1 MDKEYKYN
9 EIIQEARQL
18 FQRYGIKSISMD
30 ELSRQLGISKK
41 TLYLH
46 FTDKNDLVEKTLLH
60 MTNEKEC
67 AMKEMHNKDLNAVE
81 ELFEMFTY
89 ANEMIRNHNPSMEF
103 DLQKFYPQIFKRLRD
118 FHRNN
123 MYEATIKNLLKG
135 KKEGY
140 YRNDLNEEIISKLF
154 VLRIENLMHSDMV
167 TLEEIHSD
175 KFFKEVFKYHMF
187 GIISPLGLQFIQ
199 SKYQEFLVNE

>member
-81 ELFEMFTY
+81 ELFEMFSY

-103 DLQKFYPQIFKRLRD
+103 DLQKFYPHIFKRLRD

-123 MYEATIKNLLKG
+123 MYEATLKNLLKG
-135 KKEGY
+135 KNEGY

-187 GIISPLGLQFIQ
+187 GIISPQGLQFIQ
-199 SKYQEFLVNE
+199 SKYQEFLTNE